1 MTLAFK
7 QIGTSWSLAFLATVI
22 VAGCQRA
29 EPPSTVNRDVTT
41 AEQKADSRIQH
52 ARADAER
59 DVANAQEKV
68 DAKAIDRNNVA
79 AKDSYKV
86 AMVKAD
92 GAHDVALQQC
102 KALSGDA
109 QKHCKDQADADYDAA
124 KANAKSLEVSRTQ

>member
-7 QIGTSWSLAFLATVI
+7 QIGISLSLAFLATVI

-41 AEQKADSRIQH
+41 AEQKADSRTQR

-68 DAKAIDRNNVA
+68 DAKALDRNNVA